1 MRANAWHIMC
11 IFLPRNPGE
20 LDPCYCGFHA
30 RVPSFCCTH
39 SIPDVFGF
47 WKEDCM
53 TGLIRNHCLSYIVV
67 ELVLMTFP

>member
-1 MRANAWHIMC
+1 MRANAWHIRC

-39 SIPDVFGF
+39 SIPDVFGRR
-47 WKEDCM
+47 
-53 TGLIRNHCLSYIVV
+53 IA
-67 ELVLMTFP
+67 